1 MNRLMVIV
9 VSLALAVLA
18 GCGAKRKGP
27 VGDWQ
32 GKVATTAGDLTVVIH
47 VTRGEDG
54 KLAATLDSPDQGA
67 TGIPASEVTFEQD
80 KLTLKFAII
89 GGSYEGTIQPGDSI
103 MFGPWAQGQ
112 SVLPL
117 QMRRVSGKVPEVARP
132 QEPKKPYPYK
142 EEEVTVVNQEAGIK
156 LAGTLTLP
164 DSGGPFPAAV
174 LITGSGP
181 EDRNEA
187 IFGHKPFLVLADC
200 LTRRGIAVLRCDDR
214 GVGKSTGDYTSA
226 TTEDLASDAL
236 VQVEYLKTRKEV
248 DPARIGLIGHS
259 EGGIIAPIVANRT
272 EDVAF
277 VVLLAGT
284 GLPGDSVL
292 MLQTALIARS
302 NGATDSAVVEM
313 TRLERRIL
321 DIVMQN
327 EDTAKAGAA
336 LRALFRESLAG
347 MDERGKEAL
356 GFTEESIDAQVST
369 VLTPWFRY
377 FLRYDP
383 RPALRALKAPV
394 LAIIGGKD
402 LQVAPDV
409 NLPAIKSVLEAGG
422 NKDYTVREL
431 PGLNHLFQHAE
442 TGAVTEYAKIEETI
456 APEALELV
464 GDWILEHT
472 RTSGN

>member
-1 MNRLMVIV
+1 M
-9 VSLALAVLA
+9 
-18 GCGAKRKGP
+18 
-27 VGDWQ
+27 
-32 GKVATTAGDLTVVIH
+32 
-47 VTRGEDG
+47 
-54 KLAATLDSPDQGA
+54 
-67 TGIPASEVTFEQD
+67 
-80 KLTLKFAII
+80 
-89 GGSYEGTIQPGDSI
+89 
-103 MFGPWAQGQ
+103 
-112 SVLPL
+112 
-117 QMRRVSGKVPEVARP
+117 
-132 QEPKKPYPYK
+132 
-142 EEEVTVVNQEAGIK
+142 TVVNQEAGIK

-187 IFGHKPFLVLADC
+187 IFGHKPFLVLADY